1 MQIHPLNLAT
11 KLTKRL
17 GQKITEVVR
26 CFWKENKKLILFMVF
41 VMTPVKSVLADWNW
55 VPTGSMNPTILEG
68 DMVYINKAAYDL
80 RVPLTM
86 KRVTQWADP
95 ERGDV
100 VVFFS
105 PQDGTR
111 IVKRVV
117 GIPGDEIGMRNHAL
131 YLNGTK
137 LAYEIMTNPKVD
149 GLKPDLVGETIFA
162 TENLPDQPHSIMLT
176 PRLTNQT
183 QLNQI
188 SKTVVPEGKYFI
200 IGDNRDNSLDSRTYG
215 FVNRNLIIGKATH
228 VICSFDL
235 FDYYLPRLERFFSK
249 L

>member
-1 MQIHPLNLAT
+1 MQTQQSNSAT
-11 KLTKRL
+11 KPTKRL
-17 GQKITEVVR
+17 GQKITDKVKFV
-26 CFWKENKKLILFMVF
+26 WKENKKLILFMVF

-68 DMVYINKAAYDL
+68 DMVYVNKAAYDL

-86 KRVTQWADP
+86 KRVAQWADP
-95 ERGDV
+95 ERGDI

-117 GIPGDEIGMRNHAL
+117 GIPGDEVEMRNHAL

-137 LAYEIMTNPKVD
+137 LDYEILANAKVD
-149 GLKPDLVGETIFA
+149 GLNPDLLGETIFA

-183 QLNQI
+183 KLNQI
-188 SKTVVPEGKYFI
+188 SKTVVPAGHYFI

-215 FVNRNLIIGKATH
+215 FVNRNLIVGKATH
-228 VICSFDL
+228 VICSFDI
-235 FDYYLPRLERFFSK
+235 FDHYLPRLERFFSK